1 MVGWGRT
8 EHGVAQ
14 TPSLLQVSEMM
25 HYDESTT
32 LSQAS
37 DLPVKLL
44 NKSMVLIS
52 FQEVKV
58 QVISAEK
65 CQSWFKQAHRWEC
78 SLFASWLPSLS
89 CSFSSVSWPQSSSII
104 CWRSNARN
112 VRLFMDHKTHF
123 YRSLKFSVYLII
135 WLQERENIPGELPV
149 CGIWRRGARQL
160 SGRQRESSGCAN

>member
-1 MVGWGRT
+1 MPMFEKTRTWIGIQWLDLKVLNICRSTSSLFVCRVWGNT
-8 EHGVAQ
+8 LLVS
-14 TPSLLQVSEMM
+14 TPSWWAGGGQSMEWLRHLHCYRS
-25 HYDESTT
+25 
-32 LSQAS
+32 
-37 DLPVKLL
+37 VKWCIMTKVYTQQ
-44 NKSMVLIS
+44 KSMILIS

-112 VRLFMDHKTHF
+112 VRLLLDHKTHF
-123 YRSLKFSVYLII
+123 YRSLKFSV
-135 WLQERENIPGELPV
+135 
-149 CGIWRRGARQL
+149 
-160 SGRQRESSGCAN
+160 